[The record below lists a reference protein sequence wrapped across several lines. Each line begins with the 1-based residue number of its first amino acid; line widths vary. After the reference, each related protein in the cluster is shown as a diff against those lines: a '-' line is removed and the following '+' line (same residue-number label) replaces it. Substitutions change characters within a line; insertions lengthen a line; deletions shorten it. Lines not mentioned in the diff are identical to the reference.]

1 MLNLDTGFYDDEEE
15 NHFING
21 REKKKTKNSKN
32 RQSYACPFHSQI
44 AVLLV
49 RSWRTTY
56 RDKVQQ
62 YLMECQAKIHLFYKY
77 SLQILTLIRL
87 ITHILV
93 ALFAGAMYF
102 STGDEA
108 AVAIFTTTLLYFSQV
123 FILFTSVTPTLVT
136 CKYSISNCL
145 VS

>member
-1 MLNLDTGFYDDEEE
+1 
-15 NHFING
+15 
-21 REKKKTKNSKN
+21 
-32 RQSYACPFHSQI
+32 
-44 AVLLV
+44 
-49 RSWRTTY
+49 
-56 RDKVQQ
+56 
-62 YLMECQAKIHLFYKY
+62 MECQAKIHLLYKY

-123 FILFTSVTPTLVT
+123 FILFTSVSPTLVT